1 MNLVEPLRRIADE
14 HPERIA
20 LIFVGTDGGTAG
32 GASDCRSETASAD
45 PQGGDRCISFAQ
57 LDAWSA
63 RFAGGLA
70 ALGVGEGTRVVILAP
85 LMPELYAGLIA
96 LWRLGAVAV
105 FLDPWSGR
113 AALEAAADLAA
124 AEVLI
129 AGRAVSRLR
138 RLSPALRRIP
148 LVLPVDGRGP
158 NALSS
163 LMRRSPALVAMAD
176 LASEHPAL
184 ITFSS
189 GSSAGGLRP
198 PKAVI
203 RSHGILEAQHQAIA
217 RALPQQVD
225 DVDLTPFPMLVLH
238 NLAGGVPTVILRG
251 RNAGRSNLT
260 APAAVLAAME
270 RSGCTTAVA
279 APAFWRELAEAAIAA
294 RHTLA
299 LRRIAVGGAVVGAPL
314 LELLARAAPKAEVVA
329 VYGSSEVEPVA
340 VIAADQ
346 VMALAPWTAA
356 GAGAPLGPP
365 VPEVAV
371 RILDADGAALPD
383 GQPGELC
390 VAGGHVA
397 GAYLGDPPD
406 GSGRRYRDADGRL
419 WHGMGDHGYR
429 DADGRLWLLGR
440 THTVLRRAGR
450 SVHPVAVE
458 AAVEL
463 LPFVERAVLA
473 SIPFLE
479 QLDGDDERVI
489 LTVQLRQDE
498 QVRPDWPDQIR
509 RRVSGLAREPAE
521 AGDEGESW
529 GARLGLVFDEIVVV
543 DLVDPLPMDARHRS
557 RVDHAR
563 LRRRLIDRHRSRHL
577 RAWLAERFPP
587 LQYGLL
593 ISSYFGANA
602 LLAQA
607 ASGRTPLSLGWREA
621 AGALVLLCMFFLLRI
636 IDEHKDFAA
645 DLRVH
650 PRRVLS
656 RGLVTLGQLRV
667 LGAAALVLEIGLA
680 WALGLSAVVG
690 CLWVLGITVLIARD
704 FFLERFLEARMLLG
718 ALLHLL
724 IMPLYSL
731 FIFAAVSGRD
741 PWAAPAPVLA
751 YAWVG
756 YAVALAYELARKTR
770 TPGEERPGL
779 VTYSRRMGPYRPA
792 WLALT
797 AIAAAA
803 AISWQVGAQ
812 MGLERWY
819 HGTVLGLLALVATG
833 VLDYRFRPSPARAAR
848 LKDYTG
854 LYIVAFDVLLAVA
867 LARVYGL
874 RIG

>member
-1 MNLVEPLRRIADE
+1 MNLVEPLCRIADA

-20 LIFVGTDGGTAG
+20 LIFVG
-32 GASDCRSETASAD
+32 
-45 PQGGDRCISFAQ
+45 PGGDRTVTFAQ

-70 ALGVGEGTRVVILAP
+70 TLGVGEGSRVVMLAP

-129 AGRAVSRLR
+129 TGRAAGRLR

-158 NALSS
+158 NTLTG
-163 LMRRSPALVAMAD
+163 LMRRGPALAAPAD
-176 LASEHPAL
+176 LAPQHPAL

-189 GSSAGGLRP
+189 GSSAGDLGS

-203 RSHGILEAQHQAIA
+203 RTHGILEAQHQAIA
-217 RALPQQVD
+217 RALPQQGN

-251 RNAGRSNLT
+251 PPSAGRGDLT
-260 APAAVLAAME
+260 LPAAVLAAME

-279 APAFWRELAEAAIAA
+279 APAFWREQAEAAIAA
-294 RHTLA
+294 GRSLP
-299 LRRIAVGGAVVGAPL
+299 LRRIAVGGAVVGSRL
-314 LELLARAAPKAEVVA
+314 LELLARAAPQAELVA

-340 VIAADQ
+340 VIDADQ
-346 VMALAPWTAA
+346 VLALAPRTVA
-356 GAGAPLGPP
+356 GAGAPLGRP
-365 VPEVAV
+365 VPEAAV
-371 RILDADGAALPD
+371 RILDAEGAPLPD
-383 GQPGELC
+383 GQPGEIC

-397 GAYLGDPPD
+397 GAWLGHPRD
-406 GSGRRYRDADGRL
+406 GSEWWHRDADGRL
-419 WHGMGDHGYR
+419 WHRTGDHGYR
-429 DADGRLWLLGR
+429 DAVGRLWLLGR
-440 THTVLRRAGR
+440 THTLLRRAGR
-450 SVHPVAVE
+450 SVYPVAVE

-463 LPFVERAVLA
+463 LPFVERAVLVGV
-473 SIPFLE
+473 PFLE
-479 QLDGDDERVI
+479 QAQGDDDAGI
-489 LTVQLRQDE
+489 LAVQLRPDVQAP
-498 QVRPDWPDQIR
+498 PDWPDQIR
-509 RRVSGLAREPAE
+509 RRVAALAREPAE
-521 AGDEGESW
+521 AGDEGEDW
-529 GARLGLVFDEIVVV
+529 GARLGLVFDEI
-543 DLVDPLPMDARHRS
+543 LVLDALDPLPLDARHRS

-563 LRRRLIDRHRSRHL
+563 LRRRLIDRHRGRHL

-587 LQYGLL
+587 LQHGLL
-593 ISSYFGANA
+593 IASYFGANA

-607 ASGRTPLSLGWREA
+607 ALGRAPLLLSWREG
-621 AGALVLLCMFFLLRI
+621 AGALALLCMFFLLRV

-645 DLRVH
+645 DRRVH

-656 RGLVTLGQLRV
+656 RGLVTLGQLRAMGV
-667 LGAAALVLEIGLA
+667 AALALELGLA
-680 WALGLSAVVG
+680 WALGPSAVIA
-690 CLWVLGITVLIARD
+690 CLGVLGITALIARD
-704 FFLERFLEARMLLG
+704 FFLARFLEGRMLLG
-718 ALLHLL
+718 ALVHLL

-731 FIFAAVSGRD
+731 FIFAVVSGRD
-741 PWAAPAPVLA
+741 PWVAPMPVLA
-751 YAWVG
+751 YTWVG

-812 MGLERWY
+812 LGLERWY
-819 HGTVLGLLALVATG
+819 HGAVLGLLALVTAG
-833 VLDYRFRPSPARAAR
+833 VLDYRMRPSPGRAAR

-854 LYIVAFDVLLAVA
+854 LYIVAFDILLAVA
-867 LARVYGL
+867 LVRVYGL
-874 RIG
+874 VLG